1 MMPDAQVNRNVMRVL
16 VCDDDAA
23 SRYVAKRVLSR
34 VLGCHVVECGDGVEA
49 LELLS
54 REPFDL
60 AFIDL
65 QLPRLSGYEVV
76 EAIRQSENMRD
87 LPVAILT
94 QERSDN
100 VVRDVLKLGVSAYI
114 TKPLRPDSLST
125 RIAALM
131 ARGPVKRAS
140 HSGDKH
146 NLRLSPSTSAII
158 ADGDANYR
166 QFFSGVAGRY
176 GTVIEAESGANA
188 LALFRRVPSAIIF
201 VGSQLG
207 VLGPEILVRKI
218 RLAEGAHPV
227 RVIGIL
233 GSAEPPA
240 SQARLFDATITRSF
254 VPSTLRRDLRPFVQ
268 LSGPLASLDQ
278 AVPGIADCLVSGVTQ
293 VFGVMLGLELSVVDD
308 CPWAEGGDSC
318 ASVDLEILDHHRLS
332 VELRMPSS
340 TLSALSAQLLGS
352 EPDAVNEEQ
361 ALSTVS
367 ELVNMVIGRLDTW
380 LKEKGVAV
388 HASLPNALGSND
400 APLVDEPTDE
410 TGFTTAFAFTMP
422 TGTPVGAKLYVRV
435 ASVTHA
441 DL

>member
-1 MMPDAQVNRNVMRVL
+1 MTPDAQVNRNVMRVL

-76 EAIRQSENMRD
+76 EAIRQSDTMRD

-131 ARGPVKRAS
+131 ARGPVKRVV
-140 HSGDKH
+140 HGDKY
-146 NLRLSPSTSAII
+146 NLRLSPTSSAII

-188 LALFRRVPSAIIF
+188 LALFRRVPSGVIF

-227 RVIGIL
+227 RIIGIVGAGEL
-233 GSAEPPA
+233 PA
-240 SQARLFDATITRSF
+240 SQARLFDATIVRSF

-278 AVPGIADCLVSGVTQ
+278 AVPGIADCLVSGVSQ

-308 CPWAEGGDSC
+308 CPWADGGDSC
-318 ASVDLEILDHHRLS
+318 ASVDVDILDQHRLS
-332 VELRMPSS
+332 VELRMPNA
-340 TLSALSAQLLGS
+340 TLTALSAQLLGS
-352 EPDAVNEEQ
+352 EPETVNEEQ
-361 ALSTVS
+361 ALSTAS
-367 ELVNMVIGRLDTW
+367 ELVSMVIGRLDTW
-380 LKEKGVAV
+380 LKEKGVSV
-388 HASLPNALGSND
+388 HASLPNALGPND
-400 APLVDEPTDE
+400 VPLVDDPTDE
-410 TGFTTAFAFTMP
+410 EGFTTAFAFAMP
-422 TGTPVGAKLYVRV
+422 DGRTVGAKLYVRV
-435 ASVTHA
+435 ATVAHA
-441 DL
+441 DQ